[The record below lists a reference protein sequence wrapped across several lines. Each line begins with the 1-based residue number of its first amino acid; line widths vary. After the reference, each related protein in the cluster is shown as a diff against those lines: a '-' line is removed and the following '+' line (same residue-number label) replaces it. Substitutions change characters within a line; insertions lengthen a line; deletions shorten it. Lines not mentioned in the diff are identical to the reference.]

1 MAYGKHI
8 AARAEADR
16 LRQLSAEK
24 TESEE
29 EASTGPAAASP
40 AQAAPAAPAQSAAPA
55 QRPST
60 GFRPSGPRSGG
71 FRPGRAT
78 SRDQVQNS
86 QESQKPTFGG
96 LAIEDG
102 IPTIQVV
109 RRLLELAAVERWPQ
123 TRVDHLE
130 RLAHD
135 EPGAVWEQ
143 ISDAW
148 EALSERRR
156 VAALPRDTAQ
166 ITFRIIQADGQV
178 RPSTPTG
185 PRAKTM
191 ALLHGLDLVRLPADR
206 APFPAEVLAE
216 VQAEQRRLRQA
227 AQAQAQTQGPAQ
239 ETSPA
244 NPVHP
249 PIASQD
255 SQPVDSPAPAESA
268 PSGRW
273 VRQARR

>member
-24 TESEE
+24 IESEE
-29 EASTGPAAASP
+29 DASTVPAAAS
-40 AQAAPAAPAQSAAPA
+40 QAPAAVAASA

-60 GFRPSGPRSGG
+60 GFRPSGQSSGG

-86 QESQKPTFGG
+86 QESQSQKPTFGG

-102 IPTIQVV
+102 IPTVQVV

-191 ALLHGLDLVRLPADR
+191 ALLHGLDLVRLPANR

-227 AQAQAQTQGPAQ
+227 AQAQAQTQVPAQ

-255 SQPVDSPAPAESA
+255 SQPVDAPAPAESA

>member
-16 LRQLSAEK
+16 LRQMSAEK
-24 TESEE
+24 VENEEGATSE
-29 EASTGPAAASP
+29 AA
-40 AQAAPAAPAQSAAPA
+40 SAAPA
-55 QRPST
+55 PAPQRPT
-60 GFRPSGPRSGG
+60 AGFRPGGQRSGG

-78 SRDQVQNS
+78 SRDQVQGA
-86 QESQKPTFGG
+86 QESQKPAFGG

-102 IPTIQVV
+102 IPTVQVV
-109 RRLLELAAVERWPQ
+109 RRLLELSAVERWLQ

-130 RLAHD
+130 RLAHED
-135 EPGAVWEQ
+135 PGAVWEQ

-156 VAALPRDTAQ
+156 TAALPRDTAQ

-178 RPSTPTG
+178 RPSAPTG
-185 PRAKTM
+185 PRAQTM

-227 AQAQAQTQGPAQ
+227 AHGQAQANTQ
-239 ETSPA
+239 ETAQASVP
-244 NPVHP
+244 NPQP
-249 PIASQD
+249 ASQE
-255 SQPVDSPAPAESA
+255 SQPVEPTTPVESA